1 MKYIWLWWIYVGI
14 VSYIWGYNH
23 IYIHPITNIFR
34 VYGKNLR
41 PISFTFIEGIAKLC
55 MGHCLQIYIVILP
68 AIKLDQQWYLTALQK
83 YIRLL
88 HLLSIFFSG
97 NTNHFC
103 NVRSLRSF
111 ITLVETFTCYS
122 IPFYIIT
129 TLTNCSNSSVNIF
142 LLFRLL

>member
-1 MKYIWLWWIYVGI
+1 MPYFI
-14 VSYIWGYNH
+14 H
-23 IYIHPITNIFR
+23 IHRGHCKVMYGSLLTNIYSYFAC
-34 VYGKNLR
+34 Y
-41 PISFTFIEGIAKLC
+41 
-55 MGHCLQIYIVILP
+55 QIGSAVILNCFTKIYTAISP
-68 AIKLDQQWYLTALQK
+68 AIDL
-83 YIRLL
+83 
-88 HLLSIFFSG
+88 FSG

-122 IPFYIIT
+122 IPFYIKT

>member
-1 MKYIWLWWIYVGI
+1 MYGSLL
-14 VSYIWGYNH
+14 
-23 IYIHPITNIFR
+23 TNIYSYFAC
-34 VYGKNLR
+34 Y
-41 PISFTFIEGIAKLC
+41 
-55 MGHCLQIYIVILP
+55 QIGSAVILNCFTKIYTAIAP
-68 AIKLDQQWYLTALQK
+68 AIDL
-83 YIRLL
+83 
-88 HLLSIFFSG
+88 FSG

-142 LLFRLL
+142 FIIQAIIMYFFQLCNKLIATNFTPKIEQHFQTTYCLTVLFNYYKGQCVFKTLTR